1 MILISYDIQ
10 EDKLRTKFSKYLK
23 KFGSRMQYS
32 VFEIKHCGS
41 MLDKIKLEIDSV
53 FMKQFGQ
60 CDSVLIFETSATCKI
75 SRYGY
80 ASHDDSDVIV
90 VV

>member
-10 EDKLRTKFSKYLK
+10 DNKLRTKFAKYLK
-23 KFGSRMQYS
+23 KFGSRLQYS
-32 VFEIKHCGS
+32 VFEIKHCNS
-41 MLDKIKLEIDSV
+41 MLNKIKLELDNT

-60 CDSVLIFETSATCKI
+60 CDSVIIFETSATCKI

-80 ASHDDSDVIV
+80 AAHDDRDVIV